1 MGGNCVSQVAPPHIE
16 LQIMDQGLV
25 QWEDGGSRNI
35 ELFGQACRMYT
46 LSGSMFF
53 LQNSIKLK
61 LALKLALELSHI

>member
-1 MGGNCVSQVAPPHIE
+1 
-16 LQIMDQGLV
+16 MDQGLV